1 MKYTSKD
8 TSIATVSSSGL
19 VTGQNPGTTAIE
31 VRDDSDKYL
40 GQIPTTVVS
49 SAAYVPTTGITLSS
63 TSVQLKY
70 AYGTSKQIT
79 ATVTP
84 SNATNKTVKWT
95 SSNPSALSCVD
106 GYLKCLKSGSGNVI
120 VTAETA
126 DGQSATCTVSIV
138 ENGTVVNSV
147 TPDTINASADG
158 GTYDIAVNI
167 TNRDG
172 YYSGYKV
179 YAGSQNAYRLFTVS
193 DQTESGFKLTI
204 PKNTGDA
211 RTFSI
216 TVMGIDADEYSS
228 ITVNQA
234 YSNVEAGFAYSSTHW
249 VYDKKDGV
257 EEDRAVDTTY
267 YYANQDP
274 SKGKTGYYHVYD
286 PDNNDMLVSG
296 GDIVYIDCAPEA
308 FESIYQRTTTSK
320 PWLIKR
326 SYHEYRRDV
335 GGMIGIDVRESN
347 TTGIR
352 RTAYLRL
359 PGGHSYPVVQDA

>member
-138 ENGTVVNSV
+138 ENGTVVNSA

-179 YAGSQNAYRLFTVS
+179 YAGSQNAYGLFTVS

-211 RTFSI
+211 RTFRI

-234 YSNVEAGFAYSSTHW
+234 YSNVEDGFAYSSMHR
-249 VYDKKDGV
+249 VYDYKKGKV
-257 EEDRAVDTTY
+257 TGEEVDTTY
-267 YYANQDP
+267 FYANQDP
-274 SKGKTGYYHVYD
+274 SQGKTGYYHVYD
-286 PDNNDMLVSG
+286 PNNNDLLVSG
-296 GDIVYIDCAPEA
+296 SDIVYIDCAASA
-308 FESIYQRTTTSK
+308 FESIYQNTTTSAS
-320 PWLIKR
+320 WLIKR
-326 SYHEYRRDV
+326 GYHEYRSDV
-335 GGMIGIDVRESN
+335 GGMIGIAVETN
-347 TTGIR
+347 TTGKR
-352 RTAYLRL
+352 RTAYLNL